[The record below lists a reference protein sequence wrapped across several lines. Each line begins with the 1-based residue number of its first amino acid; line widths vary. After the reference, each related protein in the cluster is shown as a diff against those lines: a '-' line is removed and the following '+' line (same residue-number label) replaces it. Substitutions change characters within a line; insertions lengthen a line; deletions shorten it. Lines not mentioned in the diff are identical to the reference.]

1 MPRPGKWQ
9 RTRNSARVRKRWQFT
24 GRGPVTFMARAL
36 GSRRAPRRTRP
47 PSIATVAVGSSR
59 AAASSR
65 CSSGLVSRTQR
76 SPSCRPTH
84 AHATPSSACM
94 EQLDETNGSM
104 SASVSSRTERRPAWV
119 STNGM
124 EHNELTDQGSMYT
137 CHGTSVTVLFSH
149 VPFHFSHFT
158 CAKAPYRQ
166 YLDVTVDA
174 SLQRR
179 SLAPQ
184 FAPSRPSRAHRWWW
198 PASSTRSQRNLQR
211 FER

>member
-1 MPRPGKWQ
+1 
-9 RTRNSARVRKRWQFT
+9 
-24 GRGPVTFMARAL
+24 MARAL

-47 PSIATVAVGSSR
+47 PSIATVAVGSSA

-137 CHGTSVTVLFSH
+137 CHGPVL
-149 VPFHFSHFT
+149 T
-158 CAKAPYRQ
+158 RAI
-166 YLDVTVDA
+166 
-174 SLQRR
+174 SLQSFHLCEGAVSAISRR
-179 SLAPQ
+179 HSRCVVTATPVWHLNSLR
-184 FAPSRPSRAHRWWW
+184 SRPSRAHRWWW